1 MFTLPERF
9 RTRTAAALSAV
20 ALLAIGGGIGAAAMR
35 AATPVVAMAP
45 GKPVSIASLAG
56 LTQPLLG
63 ERIVTVSGKVAE
75 TYGNRFVLADAS
87 GRALVE
93 TGRGGSAMAS
103 GGQALTVQGHYEDG
117 VLYARF
123 ILGADGTVTA
133 LRGGHGRHHRGR
145 FDDDRRHDARGA
157 QAEPVAGPL
166 APAPVPSASP
176 TPG

>member
-9 RTRTAAALSAV
+9 RTRTAAALGAV
-20 ALLAIGGGIGAAAMR
+20 ALVAIGGGIGAAAMR
-35 AATPVVAMAP
+35 AATPVIAMAP
-45 GKPVSIASLAG
+45 GKPVSIASLPA

-75 TYGNRFVLADAS
+75 TYGDRFVLADAS

-93 TGRGGSAMAS
+93 TGRGGSALAS

-133 LRGGHGRHHRGR
+133 LRNGHGRRHKGH
-145 FDDDRRHDARGA
+145 FDDGRRHDTHGER
-157 QAEPVAGPL
+157 AEPVARP
-166 APAPVPSASP
+166 PAPMPSASP